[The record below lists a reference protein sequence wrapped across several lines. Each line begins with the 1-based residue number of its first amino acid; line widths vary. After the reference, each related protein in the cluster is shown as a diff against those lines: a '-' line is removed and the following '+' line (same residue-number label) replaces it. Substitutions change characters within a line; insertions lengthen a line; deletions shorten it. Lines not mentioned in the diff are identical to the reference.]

1 MLSQLAALA
10 RPYSTVLSEVGHM
23 CMERFSLE
31 ESHVQALW
39 QTKLQGFEVQ
49 ATSNGLPITILEWG
63 ILNRGDG
70 PDFKNAL
77 IVIDGIVQ
85 RGDVEIHLTP
95 RDWDYHQHINDPNY
109 ANVILHVTWF
119 DKPNATTLPAMIPQ
133 LALEPLF
140 REHDWILD
148 WQTLKLQRVG
158 DPAPCLQ
165 LFDTAPEKRTQL
177 LASAGYHRFLMKAQ
191 RFYTQAEASTPF
203 QIFYE
208 GLLRAM
214 GYQRN
219 SDAFTR
225 LAQEVPFKQ
234 IEHFSTLQRF
244 AILAG
249 LGGLLKPEQRHLW
262 DLWWKSGIK
271 PSTKPYQW
279 DLRALRPQ
287 NHPYRRLAGGLG
299 ILDQI
304 AFLLEKPLVDLGDA
318 LVEASLMLSEALNL
332 KGSPIGLTRA
342 HVLINNLFVPY
353 RLATGTLEAKE
364 LLTLPGEATSAP
376 MREVWS
382 RLTGKTTSLP
392 KDALQQQGL
401 LQIYNDFCH
410 NDHVACATCPLCK
423 F

>member
-1 MLSQLAALA
+1 M
-10 RPYSTVLSEVGHM
+10 EHM
-23 CMERFSLE
+23 PLE
-31 ESHVQALW
+31 ESHIQALW
-39 QTKLQGFEVQ
+39 QAKLQGFEVQ
-49 ATSNGLPITILEWG
+49 ANSAGLPITILEWG

-95 RDWDYHQHINDPNY
+95 RDWDYHQHASDANY
-109 ANVILHVTWF
+109 TNVILHVTWF
-119 DKPNATTLPAMIPQ
+119 DKPIATTLPTTIPQ

-140 REHDWILD
+140 RENDWSLD
-148 WQTLKLQRVG
+148 LQTLKLQRVG
-158 DPAPCLQ
+158 DSAPC
-165 LFDTAPEKRTQL
+165 QL
-177 LASAGYHRFLMKAQ
+177 LFAAEPQKRAHLLSSAGYHRFLMKAQ
-191 RFYTQAEASTPF
+191 RFYTQAEASTAF

-219 SDAFTR
+219 SETFTR

-244 AILAG
+244 AVLAG
-249 LGGLLKPEQRHLW
+249 LSGLLKPEQRLLW
-262 DLWWKSGIK
+262 DLWWKSGVK
-271 PSTKPYQW
+271 PTTKPYQW

-299 ILDQI
+299 VLDQI
-304 AFLLEKPLVDLGDA
+304 SVLLEKPLSTLGDA
-318 LVEASLMLSEALNL
+318 LVEASQMLVETLEI

-342 HVLINNLFVPY
+342 NTLVNNLFVPY
-353 RLATGTLEAKE
+353 RLATGTLDTKE
-364 LLTLPGEATSAP
+364 LVSLPGEAISAP
-376 MREVWS
+376 MREVWA
-382 RLTGKTTSLP
+382 RLTGETTHLP
-392 KDALQQQGL
+392 QEALQQQGL

-410 NDHVACATCPLCK
+410 NNHVACATCPLAK